1 MKWRLNM
8 KKEKISSKDLL
19 LAFLYSPGISDEVN
33 EPIIGRTKLMKMMFL
48 FEKEIAKNFF
58 NNLEDISLP
67 NFEPYYY
74 GPFSRQLFEDLAF
87 FEAIGMIVTNETDIP
102 LPVEDIAE
110 AENVFDNE
118 VEEQERYESSYSLS
132 DAGKKYIEENIW
144 NTFLDGQK
152 DILRRFKAQINKI
165 SLNGLLRYV
174 YTKYP
179 ETTKKSVIADKFK

>member
-1 MKWRLNM
+1 M
-8 KKEKISSKDLL
+8 KKGKISSKDLL
-19 LAFLYSPGISDEVN
+19 LAFLYSPGISNEVN

-48 FEKEIAKNFF
+48 FEKEIAKSFF
-58 NNLEDISLP
+58 DNLEGIRLP
-67 NFEPYYY
+67 DFEPYYY

-102 LPVEDIAE
+102 LPIEDVAE
-110 AENVFDNE
+110 VENVFDKE
-118 VEEQERYESSYSLS
+118 VGEQESYESSYSLS
-132 DAGKKYIEENIW
+132 DAGEKYIEENIW
-144 NTFLDGQK
+144 NTFSNNQK
-152 DILRRFKAQINKI
+152 DILCRFKAQINKI